1 MTQSVFKY
9 RDSSGNLKEGFFS
22 LNDYRIAADNN
33 MTPSMVV
40 NARHGDFDPAYGS
53 AFHQGQSYLGIFP
66 RSIPERGIIASS
78 VRDVLDG
85 TCASKLSG
93 LQLAT
98 GATIVSPNTPIGN
111 STPVTRL
118 WFAETIR
125 DFIESEMQADYGME
139 EAAFNGM
146 FAINET
152 INSEVWT
159 QPVIDVTAPGA
170 QDFRSIAQNSL
181 PSQMVSIT
189 ASQTSKALGAVS
201 LGLQI
206 SDQAL
211 RSASFP
217 LVATIVQ
224 SQARGARIRTLFRAL
239 NDVIVGNKDAGES
252 ALQSTSFKTAFDT
265 SAAANTITHA
275 GYLRMLW
282 NPERTYAWDYLI
294 GRLDAYMAIENRT
307 GRPLVYDASGT
318 PNRGNEGT
326 YGINPGNPQL
336 INFAAQAPRFLA
348 VPEGVIPGSQILALD
363 SRDALMRVT
372 NVAANFAETERQVMQ
387 RTNFWRWDFSEIIVR
402 FREEALALIDYSNPG

>member
-22 LNDYRIAADNN
+22 LDDYRIAANNN
-33 MTPSMVV
+33 MSASMVV
-40 NARHGDFDPAYGS
+40 NARHSDFDPTYGS
-53 AFHQGQSYLGIFP
+53 AFHQGQAYLGIFP
-66 RSIPERGIIASS
+66 RGIPERGIIATS
-78 VRDVLDG
+78 VREVLDG

-98 GATIVSPNTPIGN
+98 GATIVSPNTPVGN

-159 QPVIDVTAPGA
+159 QPVIDTTAPGA
-170 QDFRSIAQNSL
+170 QDFKPIAQNSL
-181 PSQMVSIT
+181 PTQMISIS

-224 SQARGARIRTLFRAL
+224 SQARGSRIRTLFRAL

-252 ALQSTSFKTAFDT
+252 ALTPVSFKTAFDT
-265 SAAANTITHA
+265 TAAANTITHS
-275 GYLRMLW
+275 GYVRMLW
-282 NPERTYAWDYLI
+282 NPERTYFWDYMI
-294 GRLDAYMAIENRT
+294 GRLDTYLSIENRV
-307 GRPLVYDASGT
+307 GRPIGFDPKTSGL
-318 PNRGNEGT
+318 NSGNEGN

-336 INFAAQAPRFLA
+336 LNFAASPPKFLA
-348 VPEGVIPGSQILALD
+348 VPEGVIPAYQMLMLD

-372 NVAANFAETERQVMQ
+372 NVAANYAETERQVMQ

-402 FREEALALIDYSNPG
+402 FREEALALIDFSNP